1 MDGRVYLS
9 NESEDVTYSGRLGAG
24 GAVAD
29 LKPFANRGGESVA
42 VDPEGRV
49 YIANGQVF
57 VYAPDGHELGRIDVP
72 ERPIGLVFGGP
83 DRRTLYVL
91 SQHALFRLSR

>member
-1 MDGRVYLS
+1 
-9 NESEDVTYSGRLGAG
+9 VT
-24 GAVAD
+24 D

-49 YIANGQVF
+49 YVANGQVF
-57 VYAPDGHELGRIDVP
+57 VYAPDGRELGRIDVP
-72 ERPIGLVFGGP
+72 ERPIGLAFGGP

-91 SQHALFRLSR
+91 SPHSLFRLAR